1 MTDRAAALTEFLR
14 NSDWGDARRS
24 PLAGDASARRYER
37 LARPGARAVLMDA
50 DPAKGESIDS
60 FIRIATYLAD
70 RGFSAPRIFATD
82 TAQGFMILED
92 LGDDLFARHAAQH
105 PKSEVALYEAAIDVL
120 AALHQIA
127 PPDVP
132 RYQPRMAEL
141 AALAWDWYLPATTGQ
156 HGDASALRTTLD
168 TLLTRNCQG
177 DEVLILRDY
186 HAENLLWL
194 PDRAGH
200 ARVGL
205 LDFQD
210 AMLGHPSYD
219 LISLTEDAR
228 RDVPPA
234 LRDALLARYIDTTGQ
249 DADTF
254 RTAAA
259 ITAAQRN
266 LRILGVFARLAL
278 RDGKMAYIDLIPRT
292 WGHLQHDLRHP
303 ALAELR
309 DIVLTAL
316 PPPTPEILNRLRAAC
331 TTTLT
336 P

>member
-1 MTDRAAALTEFLR
+1 MIDRAAALTEFLR
-14 NSDWGDARRS
+14 NSNWADARRS

-37 LARPGARAVLMDA
+37 LARPNARAVLMDA

-60 FIRIATYLAD
+60 FIRIATYLTD
-70 RGFSAPRIFATD
+70 HGFSAPRIFATD
-82 TAQGFMILED
+82 RAQGFMILED
-92 LGDDLFARHAAQH
+92 LGDDLFARHAARH
-105 PKSEVALYEAAIDVL
+105 PESEATLYEAAIDLL

-127 PPDVP
+127 PPDVA

-156 HGDASALRTTLD
+156 NGDASALRATLD
-168 TLLTRNCQG
+168 TLLTQYCAGN
-177 DEVLILRDY
+177 EVLILRDY

-234 LRDALLARYIDTTGQ
+234 LRDALLARYINTTGQ
-249 DADTF
+249 NADAF
-254 RTAAA
+254 ATAAA
-259 ITAAQRN
+259 IVAAQRN

-278 RDGKMAYIDLIPRT
+278 RDGKMGYIDLIPRS
-292 WGHLQHDLRHP
+292 WGHLLHDLSHP
-303 ALAELR
+303 ALADLR
-309 DIVLTAL
+309 DIVLATL
-316 PPPTPEILNRLRAAC
+316 PAPTPDILNRLRAAC
-331 TTTLT
+331 TITQT